1 MEIIKF
7 VKKSSVDIYDFLNE
21 CINIDAMNNEVK
33 L

>member
-7 VKKSSVDIYDFLNE
+7 VKKSYDFLNE
-21 CINIDAMNNEVK
+21 FIHLDAMNNEVK